1 MKDQANSLYEYDF
14 YGWTELQAK
23 ALANRQVEALDWQN
37 LREEII
43 SLGKQE
49 YRELVSRLTV
59 LVGHLL
65 KWEYQ
70 PDKRS
75 RSWFLTIRE
84 QRRGIRRHLE
94 GNPSLKSRIRGRGRF
109 GFTRDGFTDT
119 DFSLSLFFHL
129 RGHHGRPF
137 PLRYE
142 SGLVVNLTVIPPRR
156 DLYLNK

>member
-94 GNPSLKSRIRGRGRF
+94 GNPSLKSRIP
-109 GFTRDGFTDT
+109 TALSDDT

-137 PLRYE
+137 SLRYE

>member
-1 MKDQANSLYEYDF
+1 MDERANSLYESDF
-14 YGWTELQAK
+14 YQWTQLQAK
-23 ALANRQVEALDWQN
+23 ALATRQVEALDWQN

-84 QRRGIRRHLE
+84 QRRAIRRHLQ
-94 GNPSLKSRIRGRGRF
+94 GNPSLKSQIPTALPDAFEAGVDLALRE
-109 GFTRDGFTDT
+109 TD
-119 DFSLSLFFHL
+119 L
-129 RGHHGRPF
+129 
-137 PLRYE
+137 PLRAFPSHCPFTFE
-142 SGLVVNLTVIPPRR
+142 DIMTDNFLCDTSQDWP
-156 DLYLNK
+156 

>member
-84 QRRGIRRHLE
+84 QRRSIRRHLE
-94 GNPSLKSRIRGRGRF
+94 GNPSLKSRIPTALSDAFEAGVDLALRETDLPIRTF
-109 GFTRDGFTDT
+109 PSHCSFTFEDIMADHFLCDT
-119 DFSLSLFFHL
+119 SQDWS
-129 RGHHGRPF
+129 
-137 PLRYE
+137 
-142 SGLVVNLTVIPPRR
+142 
-156 DLYLNK
+156 

>member
-1 MKDQANSLYEYDF
+1 MKDRANSLYESDF

-94 GNPSLKSRIRGRGRF
+94 GNPSLKSRIP
-109 GFTRDGFTDT
+109 TA
-119 DFSLSLFFHL
+119 LSDAFEA
-129 RGHHGRPF
+129 GV
-137 PLRYE
+137 E
-142 SGLVVNLTVIPPRR
+142 
-156 DLYLNK
+156 

>member
-1 MKDQANSLYEYDF
+1 MKDRANSLYESDF

-75 RSWFLTIRE
+75 RSWFLTIR
-84 QRRGIRRHLE
+84 
-94 GNPSLKSRIRGRGRF
+94 
-109 GFTRDGFTDT
+109 
-119 DFSLSLFFHL
+119 
-129 RGHHGRPF
+129 
-137 PLRYE
+137 
-142 SGLVVNLTVIPPRR
+142 
-156 DLYLNK
+156 

>member
-1 MKDQANSLYEYDF
+1 MSCNQSDRANALYESDF
-14 YGWTELQAK
+14 YGWTELQANV
-23 ALANRQVEALDWQN
+23 LANRQVEALDWQN
-37 LREEII
+37 LREEVI

-84 QRRGIRRHLE
+84 QRRAIRRHLQ
-94 GNPSLKSRIRGRGRF
+94 GNPSLSRIPTALSDAFEAGVDLALR
-109 GFTRDGFTDT
+109 DT
-119 DFSLSLFFHL
+119 DLPIRTFPSHCLFTFEDIMTDHFL
-129 RGHHGRPF
+129 CDTSQDWP
-137 PLRYE
+137 
-142 SGLVVNLTVIPPRR
+142 
-156 DLYLNK
+156 